1 MTISPE
7 LALIAA
13 LADPL
18 DGVLPAEPPLAPA
31 QALDEAALLKL
42 LRRNKVSLLPAS
54 RCGNPALRDILA
66 REPFASYLAAEETS
80 YAQARREYATIR
92 AAFARAGIADV
103 LIKSAGIAPS
113 FPHLSDNVDDL
124 VAPQHIPAARVALR
138 HLGYVELR
146 TLEEP
151 RKFFFK
157 RFAAG
162 QQVAAHH
169 LHEHVGW
176 AVSFLDEPL
185 VFQRARPA
193 ADDAALLIPHPNDA
207 FLITTAHALYEN
219 KAFKLGD
226 LVKVRHC
233 LRTGELDWQHTRD
246 LAGSKGWLDGLN
258 IIITVFS
265 RLDAAIYGSTLFPA
279 AVVEQAEKALSSQ
292 HRAYSETICSGPLS
306 MPLRVSF
313 RFSKGLF
320 YAKCLHDQR
329 RSVTGKVYDIVRHTL
344 NGTKLKLGIH
354 SQPGM
359 LVTLSGVDGCGK
371 TRHAAALINAL
382 QLCDLRT
389 SYVWSRSGSSRFT
402 DSMVRLGKTVLRRPT
417 TPAPTQEARASG
429 RRAMLRSPLVRTV
442 WSGLVTLDLLWQY
455 CWRVRLP
462 LLRGR
467 VVVCD
472 RYTYDAIAD
481 IVAVTGQR
489 GSIFFRLLALLSPR
503 PSSLSIP
510 SSITSASYGDGEDGT
525 DETYLPLPS
534 HSTAAFLIAIPAA
547 TAVERRLGEISLDSA
562 AAQTSLY
569 RDLAQE
575 HCLLVIDNTQSFAE
589 ANDQLVRTVIRSYF
603 TRYHTVINGLLMA
616 NPDQSSR

>member
-1 MTISPE
+1 MTISSD
-7 LALIAA
+7 LALVAA

-18 DGVLPAEPPLAPA
+18 HSAMPGDARAALTPLS
-31 QALDEAALLKL
+31 DEASLLKL
-42 LRRNKVSLLPAS
+42 LQRNKVSLLPA
-54 RCGNPALRDILA
+54 RQYGGATWRGLLTQ
-66 REPFASYLAAEETS
+66 EPFASYLAAEEQA
-80 YAQARREYATIR
+80 YRQARQEYATIR
-92 AAFARAGIADV
+92 SAFARAGIADV

-124 VAPQHIPAARVALR
+124 VAATLVPGARSALR
-138 HLGYVELR
+138 RLGYVELR

-157 RFAAG
+157 RFEAG
-162 QQVAAHH
+162 KQVAAHH

-185 VFQRARPA
+185 LLQRARPA
-193 ADDAALLIPHPNDA
+193 PDDGDLLIPHPEDA

-233 LRTGELDWQHTRD
+233 LRSGELAWPRMRG
-246 LAGSKGWLDGLN
+246 LAERKGWLDGLD
-258 IIITVFS
+258 IIVAVFG
-265 RLDAAIYGSTLFPA
+265 RLDAAIYGSTLFPEA
-279 AVVEQAEKALSSQ
+279 IVEQAEHALSSQ
-292 HRAYSETICSGPLS
+292 HRAYIEAICGGPLT

-320 YAKCLHDQR
+320 YAKCLHDRQ
-329 RSVTGKVYDIVRHTL
+329 RSVAGKTYDVVRHTL
-344 NGTKLKLGIH
+344 NGARLKLNIH

-371 TRHAAALINAL
+371 TRHAEALINAL

-389 SYVWSRSGSSRFT
+389 SYVWSRSGSSRLT
-402 DSMVRLGKTVLRRPT
+402 DLVVRMGKALLRRPT
-417 TPAPTQEARASG
+417 APAATQEARAGG
-429 RRAMLRSPLVRTV
+429 RRAMLRNPLLRAV

-455 CWRVRLP
+455 TWRVRLP

-481 IVAVTGQR
+481 IASVTGQR
-489 GSIFFRLLALLSPR
+489 RSIFFRLLTIFSPR
-503 PSSLSIP
+503 PSPLENWDEGD
-510 SSITSASYGDGEDGT
+510 SAAK
-525 DETYLPLPS
+525 PMRRK
-534 HSTAAFLIAIPAA
+534 AAFLIAIPAA
-547 TAVERRLGEISLDSA
+547 IAVARREGELSPQSA
-562 AAQTSLY
+562 AAQTALY
-569 RDLAQE
+569 AALAQDYG
-575 HCLLVIDNTQSFAE
+575 LIVIDNARPFAE
-589 ANDQLVRTVIRSYF
+589 INDQLVRTVIRSYF
-603 TRYHTVINGLLMA
+603 TRYHTVIDGLLMA
-616 NPDQSSR
+616 NPDKSSK